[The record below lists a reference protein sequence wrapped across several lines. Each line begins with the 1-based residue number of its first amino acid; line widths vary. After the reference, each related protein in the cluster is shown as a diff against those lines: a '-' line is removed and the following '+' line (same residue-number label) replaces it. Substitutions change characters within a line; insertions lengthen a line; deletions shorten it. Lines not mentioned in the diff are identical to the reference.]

1 MGFSDIIGHAGVVEI
16 LRQACR
22 RDRVHH
28 AYLFAGPDGVG
39 KELVAFQLFRRLN
52 CLRAD
57 DDACGVCVPCRK
69 LEADRQAAHAAGPD
83 DELAF
88 TFADL
93 MVLRAQGQ
101 GIKIDQVRE
110 VTRRVQYSPVEG
122 RWKCILVRDAH
133 LLMEAAANALLK
145 TLEEPPPQTLFVLVT
160 ASAHLLLP
168 TILSRCQP
176 VRFGGLTRAEVTR
189 YLIARADLSPD
200 LADSAAA
207 MADGSIGRALELVQ
221 NPVVQRRG
229 EWLRE
234 MQALAERTDHDLF
247 AASETLASDR
257 PQLELYLDIL
267 RGWFR
272 DQLLLLEGAPA
283 DALANV
289 GLLAE
294 LTAAAARADRPTLLD
309 RLQRIEQA
317 ERALRGNAGAQ
328 LTVDWLL
335 LHLFRPA

>member
-1 MGFSDIIGHAGVVEI
+1 MGFADVIGHAGVLEI
-16 LRQACR
+16 LRQTCR

-28 AYLFAGPDGVG
+28 AYLFAGPEGVG

-52 CLRAD
+52 CLRGG
-57 DDACGVCVPCRK
+57 DDACGSCVPCRK
-69 LEADRQAAHAAGPD
+69 LEADRQAVHAAGSD

-93 MVLRAQGQ
+93 MVLRPQGQ

-110 VTRRVQYSPVEG
+110 VTRRVQYAPVEG

-160 ASAHLLLP
+160 AAAHLLLP

-176 VRFGGLTRAEVTR
+176 VRFGGLTRVDVARYLVERAEVT
-189 YLIARADLSPD
+189 PD

-207 MADGSIGRALELVQ
+207 MAEGSIGRALDLVQ

-229 EWLRE
+229 EWLRD
-234 MQALAERTDHDLF
+234 MQSLMERADHDLF
-247 AASETLASDR
+247 AASEAIASDR

-272 DQLLLLEGAPA
+272 DQLLLLEGAAP

-289 GLLAE
+289 ALLDD
-294 LTAAAARADRPTLLD
+294 LRAAAALADRSTLLD

-328 LTVDWLL
+328 LTIDWLL